1 MAIEFVLAALNSVL
15 IIGVIA
21 MIVYLNSKISE
32 LENSVLDL
40 FRYRSHNEIQL
51 QNLINDINKNDE
63 FLLNKED

>member
-15 IIGVIA
+15 IIGIIA
-21 MIVYLNSKISE
+21 LIIYLNSKISE

-40 FRYRSHNEIQL
+40 FRYRSHNEVQL

-63 FLLNKED
+63 FLLNKEN